1 MYYGQIDHETHVK
14 EETSSSAVPLTLSV
28 IVSGCGDGD
37 SILRSVASLL
47 DQDFDEPFEI
57 IVVASGGDR
66 TAELVRRN
74 HPRVRVVESPFRLMP
89 GGVRNMGIE
98 AARGEIV
105 AFLEGDC
112 VARPGWMK
120 DRVEA
125 HRAGHEA
132 VATTVAVSN
141 SERTTARVNAYLCHG
156 DRLEGAFRG
165 RAGSPRSY
173 GLSFTRDLLN
183 RVGPFDE
190 AIWTT
195 EDPLVARRLA
205 AMGVDPWVEPSV
217 CVESAGPRRLRDLVH
232 EQAALGRRQARSELV
247 STAPGSFRVKLES
260 RAPRL
265 ALGLRT
271 ARHGIG
277 RSWFLARSLRRCAP
291 DRRDVM
297 ATMPWI
303 VLGLTADMLGWAREQ
318 DAYARTSSF
327 TELDAAGPTRAP
339 LRRQTTTTGEKTLM
353 ITFDDGPSEYTPG
366 LLRVLSEHDVPAAFF
381 VLGERATA
389 MPELVHAIAEA
400 GHDLAIHGWSHT
412 AFTEL
417 DPDTLSSEVGRTQA
431 TIREL
436 TGSECRDVRP
446 PYGRYDGQA
455 VSWLASQD
463 IVTWLWTADARD
475 YEPATSVDRIVRNT
489 LLSLTPGGIV
499 LMHDGGGDRSKT
511 VQALPRI
518 IEGARDRGFRFVA
531 LRDVRVSTRPNGR
544 GLMVRDAAAADQIT

>member
-1 MYYGQIDHETHVK
+1 MK
-14 EETSSSAVPLTLSV
+14 EETGSSAVPPILSV
-28 IVSGCGDGD
+28 IVSGCGDD
-37 SILRSVASLL
+37 DAILRSVASLL
-47 DQDFDEPFEI
+47 DQEFDEPFEV
-57 IVVASGGDR
+57 IVATSGGDR

-74 HPRVRVVESPFRLMP
+74 HHQVRVVESPLRLMP

-105 AFLEGDC
+105 AFLEDGW

-120 DRVEA
+120 NRVEA

-132 VATTVAVSN
+132 VVTTVRVAN
-141 SERTTARVNAYLCHG
+141 SESTAARVNAYLCHG
-156 DRLEGAFRG
+156 DRLEGAFQG
-165 RAGSPRSY
+165 PAGPPRSY
-173 GLSFTRDLLN
+173 GLSFTRELLN
-183 RVGPFDE
+183 RVGAFDE
-190 AIWTT
+190 ALWTT
-195 EDPLVARRLA
+195 EDPLMARRLA
-205 AMGVDPWVEPSV
+205 AMGVDAWVEPSV
-217 CVESAGPRRLRDLVH
+217 CVEHAGPQRVRDLVH

-247 STAPGSFRVKLES
+247 STAPGSIRVKLES

-265 ALGLRT
+265 SIGLRT

-277 RSWFLARSLRRCAP
+277 RSWFLARNLRRCAP

-297 ATMPWI
+297 ATMPLI
-303 VLGLTADMLGWAREQ
+303 VLGLAADMVGWAREQ
-318 DAYARTSSF
+318 DAYARTASF
-327 TELDAAGPTRAP
+327 TELDGAGPTRAP

-353 ITFDDGPSEYTPG
+353 LTFDDGPSEYTAG
-366 LLRVLSEHDVPAAFF
+366 LLRVLSEHDVPATFF

-389 MPELVHAIAEA
+389 MPELVRAIAQS

-417 DPDTLSSEVGRTQA
+417 DTQALSSEVGRTQA
-431 TIREL
+431 KIREL

-446 PYGRYDGQA
+446 PYGRYDGQ
-455 VSWLASQD
+455 VVFWLASQD
-463 IVTWLWTADARD
+463 LVTWLWTADARD

-499 LMHDGGGDRSKT
+499 LMHDGGGDRSMT

-518 IEGARDRGFRFVA
+518 IEGARNRGFRFVA
-531 LRDVRVSTRPNGR
+531 LRDIRASTRPTGQVLAV
-544 GLMVRDAAAADQIT
+544 GDAAAAEQKT